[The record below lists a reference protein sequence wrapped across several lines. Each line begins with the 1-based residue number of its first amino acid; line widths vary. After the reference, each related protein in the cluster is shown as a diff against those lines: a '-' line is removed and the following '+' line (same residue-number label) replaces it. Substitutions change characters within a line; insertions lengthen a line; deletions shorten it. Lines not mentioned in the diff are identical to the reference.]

1 MDRPRK
7 KCPLSHIG
15 ANINMM
21 TAAQCQELANHYKS
35 LSQLPGIS
43 TDRAFILKNIARSLV
58 GLSSQLD
65 RLAVLMRNEAK

>member
-1 MDRPRK
+1 MGRRRLPGEK
-7 KCPLSHIG
+7 LVTLE
-15 ANINMM
+15 NMM

-58 GLSSQLD
+58 GLASQLD